1 MASRF
6 LQFLHLFALFSFLP
20 FSFSS
25 SFSRLIETKGKIS
38 NAEHLILLRERMQ
51 SVRFN
56 PSKSKQI
63 SWHPR
68 VSIYEDFLSDR
79 ECEHLI
85 SLAHGGIEKPLVVDS
100 SASTGMQRTISTGK
114 KFLVNS
120 EQDEILSK
128 IEERIS
134 LWTLLPK
141 DHGGG
146 IQVWHY
152 GVNDSYGPHFDFYE
166 NNEDKPGGN
175 RVATVLIYLS
185 NVTRGGETNFPKSQ
199 TTGLKDE
206 SFSECAS
213 AGYAIKPVKGS
224 AVFFFNLNL
233 DSTPDNSSL
242 HQSCKVLEGAKWS
255 ATKYF
260 HTGPT
265 DRRQLT
271 SSLTLT
277 VNKEECSDEDD
288 NCASW
293 AEFGE
298 CERNP
303 IFMLGS
309 ADYSGACRK
318 SCNAC

>member
-1 MASRF
+1 M
-6 LQFLHLFALFSFLP
+6 
-20 FSFSS
+20 
-25 SFSRLIETKGKIS
+25 T
-38 NAEHLILLRERMQ
+38 
-51 SVRFN
+51 
-56 PSKSKQI
+56 
-63 SWHPR
+63 
-68 VSIYEDFLSDR
+68 LSDR
-79 ECEHLI
+79 YTFY
-85 SLAHGGIEKPLVVDS
+85 LV
-100 SASTGMQRTISTGK
+100 
-114 KFLVNS
+114 
-120 EQDEILSK
+120 IL
-128 IEERIS
+128 
-134 LWTLLPK
+134 
-141 DHGGG
+141 
-146 IQVWHY
+146 
-152 GVNDSYGPHFDFYE
+152 
-166 NNEDKPGGN
+166 
-175 RVATVLIYLS
+175 
-185 NVTRGGETNFPKSQ
+185 Q

-255 ATKYF
+255 TTKYF

-277 VNKEECSDEDD
+277 VNQEECSDEDD

-318 SCNAC
+318 SCNACWFLSNLWKMCHNVSTYFLIKGLKFFIVFCRHNLYIFIPTFLY